1 MATSDDY
8 DVEFARLA
16 EEHAREQAAL
26 RIAYERH
33 GGENPLPTEPGVPSI
48 IAQFGEWV
56 VTPFGV
62 ECLTNAYQIQWD
74 SLTDSV
80 TDDEYWLR
88 HLAKRDWVNLH
99 DFIEAVRHGRTIHRF
114 LQGLSNNNDLI
125 ED

>member
-1 MATSDDY
+1 MASHEDY
-8 DVEFARLA
+8 ERELQRLA

-26 RIAYERH
+26 HIAHERH
-33 GGENPLPTEPGVPSI
+33 GGENPLPTEPGVPAI
-48 IAQFGEWV
+48 IAQFGEWA

-74 SLTDSV
+74 SLTDPI

-88 HLAKRDWVNLH
+88 HLAKREWVNLH

-114 LQGLSNNNDLI
+114 LQGLSSNSKHPHP
-125 ED
+125 

>member
-1 MATSDDY
+1 MANHDDY
-8 DVEFARLA
+8 EREISRLK
-16 EEHAREQAAL
+16 EETMREQNAL

-33 GGENPLPTEPGVPSI
+33 GGDNPLPTEPGVPAI

-62 ECLTNAYQIQWD
+62 ECLTQAYQIQWD

-88 HLAKRDWVNLH
+88 HLAKKDWVNLH

-114 LQGLSNNNDLI
+114 LQGISPNNELTD
-125 ED
+125 